1 VVPRSSVGRDPASE
15 PRALTESAPETG
27 SAAGSGA
34 PPETGTA
41 LSAASQPVAAF
52 RPEPSRLV
60 ASPDGVPIAL
70 FEAGIAARDSA
81 HPTLVLIHGTTADH
95 TTFRAVAP
103 ILGRQRHLVAIDRRG
118 RGASGDTLDTAGY
131 SIEREYDD
139 LAAVA
144 HTVAT
149 LDGRPIDV
157 LGHSYGG
164 RVALGAARRT
174 ELIRRVIVYE
184 GAPSVPRLPYRPV
197 GVERRIRAHLAHA
210 DGEGALETFFR
221 EIVGMDDAGI
231 AAYRANPV
239 WPIRA
244 AAAGTILRELEA
256 EAASVASLE
265 ALANVTVPV
274 LLLLGSASREPFAA
288 ATEALRERLP
298 NARAVTLEGAA
309 HAAHHTHVDAFVAAV
324 EAFLDA

>member
-1 VVPRSSVGRDPASE
+1 LSESRDPVDHPERA
-15 PRALTESAPETG
+15 PRALHTEGQAVAVPSPPGRSAEESPEP
-27 SAAGSGA
+27 S
-34 PPETGTA
+34 PE
-41 LSAASQPVAAF
+41 PAF
-52 RPEPSRLV
+52 RPDPSRLV

-70 FEAGIAARDSA
+70 FEAGLQARESA
-81 HPTLVLIHGTTADH
+81 RPSLVLVHGTTADH

-118 RGASGDTLDTAGY
+118 RGSSGDALDTAGY

-149 LDGRPIDV
+149 LDGRPVDV

-164 RVALGAARRT
+164 RIALGAARRT

-244 AAAGTILRELEA
+244 AAAGTILRELDA
-256 EAASVASLE
+256 EASSAASLE
-265 ALANVTVPV
+265 ALGPVAVPV
-274 LLLLGSASREPFAA
+274 LLVLGSASREPFAA
-288 ATEALRERLP
+288 ATDALRERLP
-298 NARAVTLEGAA
+298 NVRVATIEGAA
-309 HAAHHTHVDAFVAAV
+309 HAAHHSHVDAFATAV
-324 EAFLDA
+324 ESFLDA

>member
-1 VVPRSSVGRDPASE
+1 
-15 PRALTESAPETG
+15 LTE
-27 SAAGSGA
+27 AGPPFDDATDAEDA
-34 PPETGTA
+34 PPEVP
-41 LSAASQPVAAF
+41 SEVPPEPAF
-52 RPEPSRLV
+52 RSEPSRFV
-60 ASPDGVPIAL
+60 ATPDGVPIAL
-70 FEAGIAARDSA
+70 FEAGVPARESS
-81 HPTLVLIHGTTADH
+81 HPTLILVHGTTADH

-118 RGASGDTLDTAGY
+118 RGASGDAIDGAGY

-139 LAAVA
+139 LVAVA

-149 LDGRPIDV
+149 LDGQPVDV

-164 RVALGAARRT
+164 RIALGAARRT
-174 ELIRRVIVYE
+174 ERIRRIVVYE

-210 DGEGALETFFR
+210 DGEAALETFFR

-231 AAYRANPV
+231 AAYRTNPV

-256 EAASVASLE
+256 EASSPASLE
-265 ALANVTVPV
+265 ALGQVSIPV
-274 LLLLGSASREPFAA
+274 LLVLGSASREPFSA
-288 ATEALRERLP
+288 ATTALQDRL
-298 NARAVTLEGAA
+298 ASVRVATIDGAA
-309 HAAHHTHVDAFVAAV
+309 HAAHHTHVDAFVTAV
-324 EAFLDA
+324 EAFLDI